1 MKILIAGGSGFIGK
15 ALTQAWQ
22 HTHEI
27 TIIGRNKA
35 KLMREFTSP
44 ITTGTWEELES
55 INAQDFDVVI
65 NLSGY
70 NIGAA
75 RWNPKLKQ
83 KIIDSRVQ
91 TTHVLSQWMMSQQA
105 KPHFISANA
114 VGIYG
119 LQANGDLTV
128 CDEDT
133 SIDMTHPSDFMSE
146 IGIRWQA
153 ALQPAVDAGIPVT
166 VARFGVVLQKKQG
179 MLKKLAPS
187 FYLGLGSVI
196 GEGTQIISWIHIDD
210 LVGALTFLMQNR
222 NILGPVNLCSPQPVS
237 QAQFAKILATTLHR
251 PLFLKLPAAVI
262 HLLFGE
268 MGDCLLLKGQR
279 VLPKRLLIAGYEFR
293 YPALASALQHE
304 FR

>member
-1 MKILIAGGSGFIGK
+1 MKILIAGGSGFLGK

-27 TIIGRNKA
+27 TIIGRNKT
-35 KLMREFTSP
+35 KLMLEFASP
-44 ITTGTWEELES
+44 IATATWEELEAL
-55 INAQDFDVVI
+55 NAQDFDVVI

-91 TTHVLSQWMMSQQA
+91 TTQVLSQWMISQQA

-119 LQANGDLTV
+119 LQANGDPTV
-128 CDEDT
+128 CDDDT
-133 SIDMTHPSDFMSE
+133 LIDMTHPSDFMSE
-146 IGIRWQA
+146 IGVRWQA
-153 ALQPAVDAGIPVT
+153 ALQPAIDAGIPVT
-166 VARFGVVLQKKQG
+166 VSRFGVVLQKKEG
-179 MLKKLAPS
+179 MLKKLVPS

-196 GEGTQIISWIHIDD
+196 GDGSQIISWIHIDD
-210 LVGALTFLMQNR
+210 LVGALTFLVQNPT
-222 NILGPVNLCSPQPVS
+222 ILGPVNLCSPQPVS
-237 QAQFAKILATTLHR
+237 QAQFAKTLATTLHR
-251 PLFLKLPAAVI
+251 PLFLKLPETMVR
-262 HLLFGE
+262 LLFGE
-268 MGDCLLLKGQR
+268 MGECLLLKGQR

-293 YPALASALQHE
+293 YPSIASALQYE